1 MSIRYAKVL
10 NPAQSRD
17 LRLIPGRYK
26 TFFSAP
32 KHPDRLW
39 LDFYL
44 KGKRDTF
51 SVDKAAGS
59 WSSRLTSLYSRS

>member
-10 NPAQSRD
+10 NPARSSD

-26 TFFSAP
+26 TFFTAP

-39 LDFYL
+39 LDTYL
-44 KGKRDTF
+44 KGKRVRRPDREARHSPLSTAE
-51 SVDKAAGS
+51 VNN
-59 WSSRLTSLYSRS
+59 T